1 VEKNG
6 IQSIERLTGH
16 HRDTIGYLLEYLA
29 LHAEGSYFIVAYEIP
44 EYYAETC
51 VDYGQVIKIREGGK
65 IVEKIKKVIYGTPN
79 IDEIETTGS
88 LIEINVTAYIH
99 HIEGEARNATMLIR
113 AINSNTGLHEAEVS
127 TPIPESDSD
136 KTVTASAKLK
146 VERNGN
152 YDLRILLYDNGSIR
166 ESGSVGIK
174 GLNALTPAVK
184 QSGVAVKNI
193 DFIIAGAS
201 GGIASIRSDVYL
213 ENKWAAPSDKMNM
226 IVKARQ
232 AESNLLADKKASET
246 GVITGEA
253 TSVKRVH
260 LDMPEGYNYMMV
272 VELWKGDVLV
282 NTWEKALMLA
292 PTKTVPK
299 ESQEKKMNIEVSK
312 FMIAM
317 LFALLAICVYLIRE
331 RLKKNRVKI
340 GLL

>member
-1 VEKNG
+1 MKSENALAALLAVIFVVSLTIVLINSDAL
-6 IQSIERLTGH
+6 IQESV
-16 HRDTIGYLLEYLA
+16 YKPSA
-29 LHAEGSYFIVAYEIP
+29 SFS
-44 EYYAETC
+44 
-51 VDYGQVIKIREGGK
+51 IREVDVK
-65 IVEKIKKVIYGTPN
+65 PVEVTS
-79 IDEIETTGS
+79 S
-88 LIEINVTAYIH
+88 LIEINVTAYIY

-174 GLNALTPAVK
+174 GLNALTPAAK
-184 QSGVAVKNI
+184 QNGVVVNNI
-193 DFIIAGAS
+193 DFIVAGAS

-213 ENKWAAPSDKMNM
+213 ENKWAAPSDNMNM

-246 GVITGEA
+246 GVISGEA
-253 TSVKRVH
+253 TSVKSVQ
-260 LDMPEGYNYMMV
+260 LDVPEGYNYMMV
-272 VELWKGDVLV
+272 VELWKGEVLV

-312 FMIAM
+312 FVREGGAPPVPGVTMAPAGGDYAIPKKAEPGFEAIVAITALIIVIA
-317 LFALLAICVYLIRE
+317 LR
-331 RLKKNRVKI
+331 RRS
-340 GLL
+340 

>member
-1 VEKNG
+1 MKSKNALAALLAVIFVVSLAIVLINSDAL
-6 IQSIERLTGH
+6 IQESF
-16 HRDTIGYLLEYLA
+16 YKSPA
-29 LHAEGSYFIVAYEIP
+29 SFS
-44 EYYAETC
+44 
-51 VDYGQVIKIREGGK
+51 IREVDVK
-65 IVEKIKKVIYGTPN
+65 P
-79 IDEIETTGS
+79 IEVTSS
-88 LIEINVTAYIH
+88 LIEINVTAYIY

-113 AINSNTGLHEAEVS
+113 AINSNTGLYEAEVS

-174 GLNALTPAVK
+174 GLNALTPAAK
-184 QSGVAVKNI
+184 QSGVEVNNI
-193 DFIIAGAS
+193 DFIVAGAS

-213 ENKWAAPSDKMNM
+213 ENNWAAPSDNMIM
-226 IVKARQ
+226 IVKAQQ

-246 GVITGEA
+246 GVIPGEA
-253 TSVKRVH
+253 TSVKSVR
-260 LDMPEGYNYMMV
+260 LDVPEGYNYMMV

-312 FMIAM
+312 FMREGGSAPVLGITMTAAAGGYAPQKKTEPGFEVIAAIA
-317 LFALLAICVYLIRE
+317 ALILVIALR
-331 RLKKNRVKI
+331 RRSR
-340 GLL
+340 

>member
-1 VEKNG
+1 MKSENA
-6 IQSIERLTGH
+6 LAA
-16 HRDTIGYLLEYLA
+16 LLAVIFVVSLAIVLINSDALMKEQEYKPSA
-29 LHAEGSYFIVAYEIP
+29 YFS
-44 EYYAETC
+44 
-51 VDYGQVIKIREGGK
+51 IREIDVK
-65 IVEKIKKVIYGTPN
+65 PVEVTS
-79 IDEIETTGS
+79 S
-88 LIEINVTAYIH
+88 LIEVNVTAYIYH
-99 HIEGEARNATMLIR
+99 GEGEAKNPIMLIR

-174 GLNALTPAVK
+174 GLNALTPAAK
-184 QSGVAVKNI
+184 QSGVSVNNI
-193 DFIIAGAS
+193 DFIVAGAS

-213 ENKWAAPSDKMNM
+213 ENKWAAPSENMNM

-246 GVITGEA
+246 GVIAGEA
-253 TSVKRVH
+253 TSVKSVQ
-260 LDMPEGYNYMMV
+260 LDVPEGYNYMMV

-312 FMIAM
+312 FVREGGAPPVPGEMDKGAPSYAATPKMEPGFEAIVAIA
-317 LFALLAICVYLIRE
+317 ALILVIALR
-331 RLKKNRVKI
+331 RRS
-340 GLL
+340 